1 MGDLAEFQEG
11 VRHLSPLVQLAL
23 VMGAMFFIPKLVERF
38 GIPGLIGLIFAG
50 ILTGPLGLGI
60 FKLGGPVISVFA
72 ELGKLLLMF
81 TVGHEVDLSEFIKR
95 WRDSLTFG
103 LLTFVIPF
111 LLGATV
117 ALLFGYSLL
126 TAALVGSL
134 LASHTL
140 LAFPL
145 IQKAGL
151 QAQGWVQTAI
161 GATVMTDILAM
172 LALAICLPIHKS
184 GFSAV
189 ALGVQV
195 LQILIFTPA
204 VLLLVPP
211 LFRAMLRRY
220 GDSPEAQVALTM
232 LVLTVVAEGAEMVHM
247 EGIVGAFLAGI
258 AVRRATGHAHLHEGM
273 AVTARYTFIPSFFMA
288 TGMLI
293 EPGSVIKT
301 IVQSPWLTAAIIGSL
316 LLGKYVA
323 AWLSARLLRYP
334 ASQVPGMW
342 ALTTP
347 QVAATLAAAVVASQT
362 LNAAGVPL
370 IDANLLNVVLVLVVV
385 TAIGGPVVTQRL
397 LQAAAPKP

>member
-1 MGDLAEFQEG
+1 MSEMAEFQEG
-11 VRHLSPLVQLAL
+11 VRHLSPLVQMAL
-23 VMGAMFFIPKLVERF
+23 VMAAMFFIPKLVERF
-38 GIPGLIGLIFAG
+38 GIPGLIGLIAAG
-50 ILTGPLGLGI
+50 IVTGPLGLGI
-60 FKLGGPVISVFA
+60 FKLGGPIISVFA

-81 TVGHEVDLSEFIKR
+81 TVGHEVDLTEFLKR

-103 LLTFVIPF
+103 LLTFIIPF

-117 ALLFGYSLL
+117 ALLFDYSLL
-126 TAALVGSL
+126 TSALVGSL

-151 QAQGWVQTAI
+151 QAQAWVQTAI

-184 GFSAV
+184 GFSAM
-189 ALGVQV
+189 ALGIQV

-204 VLLLVPP
+204 VLFVVPP
-211 LFRAMLRRY
+211 VFRAMLRRY
-220 GDSPEAQVALTM
+220 GDSPETQVAITM
-232 LVLTVVAEGAEMVHM
+232 LVLALVAEGAEMVHM

-258 AVRRATGHAHLHEGM
+258 AVRRATGHEHLQEGM

-293 EPGSVIKT
+293 EPGAVFRT
-301 IVQSPWLTAAIIGSL
+301 LLHSPWLTAAIVGSL
-316 LLGKYVA
+316 WLGKYLA
-323 AWLSARLLRYP
+323 AWLSAKLLRYP
-334 ASQVPGMW
+334 AKQVPGMW

-370 IDANLLNVVLVLVVV
+370 IDANMLNVVLVLVMV
-385 TAIGGPVVTQRL
+385 TAIGGPIITQRL
-397 LQAAAPKP
+397 LPKAAPTP

>member
-1 MGDLAEFQEG
+1 MSEMAEFQEG
-11 VRHLSPLVQLAL
+11 VRHLSPLVQMAL

-38 GIPGLIGLIFAG
+38 GIPGLIGLIAAG
-50 ILTGPLGLGI
+50 IVTGPLGLGI
-60 FKLGGPVISVFA
+60 FKLGGPIISVFA

-81 TVGHEVDLSEFIKR
+81 TVGHEVDLTEFLKR

-103 LLTFVIPF
+103 LLTFIIPF

-117 ALLFGYSLL
+117 ALLFDYSLL
-126 TAALVGSL
+126 TSALVGSL

-151 QAQGWVQTAI
+151 QAQAWVQTAI

-184 GFSAV
+184 GFSAT
-189 ALGVQV
+189 ALAVQV
-195 LQILIFTPA
+195 LQILIFTP
-204 VLLLVPP
+204 VL
-211 LFRAMLRRY
+211 
-220 GDSPEAQVALTM
+220 AL
-232 LVLTVVAEGAEMVHM
+232 VAEGAEMVHM

-258 AVRRATGHAHLHEGM
+258 AVRRATGHEHLQEGM

-293 EPGSVIKT
+293 EPGSVFRT
-301 IVQSPWLTAAIIGSL
+301 ILHSPWLTAAIVGSL
-316 LLGKYVA
+316 WLGKYLA
-323 AWLSARLLRYP
+323 AWLSAKLLRYP
-334 ASQVPGMW
+334 AQQVPGMW

-370 IDANLLNVVLVLVVV
+370 IDANMLNVVLVLVMV
-385 TAIGGPVVTQRL
+385 TAIGGPIITQRL
-397 LQAAAPKP
+397 LPKAAPTP

>member
-60 FKLGGPVISVFA
+60 FKLGGPVITVFA

-103 LLTFVIPF
+103 LLTFLIPF
-111 LLGATV
+111 LLGAVV
-117 ALLFGYSLL
+117 AVAFGYSLL

-151 QAQGWVQTAI
+151 QAQGWVQTVI

-184 GFSAV
+184 GFSAT
-189 ALGVQV
+189 ALGLQV

-220 GDSPEAQVALTM
+220 GDSPEVQVALTM

-301 IVQSPWLTAAIIGSL
+301 IVHSPWLTAAIIGSL
-316 LLGKYVA
+316 LSGKYLS
-323 AWLSARLLRYP
+323 AWLSAKWLRYP

-362 LNAAGVPL
+362 VNSAGVPL

-385 TAIGGPVVTQRL
+385 TAIGGPIVTQRL
-397 LQAAAPKP
+397 LKTASSKA

>member
-1 MGDLAEFQEG
+1 
-11 VRHLSPLVQLAL
+11 
-23 VMGAMFFIPKLVERF
+23 MGAMFFIPKLVERF

-50 ILTGPLGLGI
+50 IVTGPLGLGI

-81 TVGHEVDLSEFIKR
+81 TVGHEVDLSEFLKR

-103 LLTFVIPF
+103 LLTFVTPF
-111 LLGATV
+111 LLGAAV
-117 ALLFGYSLL
+117 ALGFGYSLL

-189 ALGVQV
+189 ALAVQV
-195 LQILIFTPA
+195 VQILIFTPA

-211 LFRAMLRRY
+211 LFRALLRRY
-220 GDSPEAQVALTM
+220 GDSPEVQVALTM

-273 AVTARYTFIPSFFMA
+273 EVTARYTFIPSFFMA

-293 EPGSVIKT
+293 EPGSVLRT
-301 IVQSPWLTAAIIGSL
+301 LLHSPWLTAAIVGSL

-323 AWLSARLLRYP
+323 AWLSAKALRYP
-334 ASQVPGMW
+334 AAQVPGMW

-362 LNAAGVPL
+362 LNAQGAPL
-370 IDANLLNVVLVLVVV
+370 IDANLLNVVLVLVMV
-385 TAIGGPVVTQRL
+385 TAIGGPIITQRL
-397 LQAAAPKP
+397 LRAG